1 VISTVY
7 QYVRPALPWS
17 SVEIEGF
24 RFDRRFKVVDIDPNS
39 YESAT
44 RSLMREYLNPEDSL
58 LVVGGG
64 TGITAITASPHVSR
78 VTAIEADAVV
88 RERFNHHIGINDVDN
103 VEVHLGWVGDADH
116 PDRPDGV
123 DVFELEGH
131 TAMEIDVEG
140 NGIPVIDQIPD
151 TVRNVFYESHPTMG
165 VPTID
170 AIDHLRG
177 AGFDIIDR
185 RIEWDATGGEII
197 FGVR

>member
-7 QYVRPALPWS
+7 RYIRPALPWS

-24 RFDRRFKVVDIDPNS
+24 RFDRRFKMVDIDAET

-44 RSLMREYLNPEDSL
+44 RALMREYLNPQDSL

-64 TGITAITASPHVSR
+64 TGITAITASPHLSR
-78 VTAIEADAVV
+78 VTAIEADAAV
-88 RERFNHHIGINDVDN
+88 RDRFKHHISINDVDN
-103 VEVHLGWVGDADH
+103 VEVHLGWVGDADD
-116 PDRPDGV
+116 PERPDGV
-123 DVFELEGH
+123 GVFELEGH
-131 TAMEIDVEG
+131 SAIEIDVEG

-151 TVRNVFYESHPTMG
+151 TVRKVFYESHPTMG
-165 VPTID
+165 VFTVD
-170 AIDHLRG
+170 AIEELRD

-185 RIEWDATGGEII
+185 RLEWEATGGEII

>member
-7 QYVRPALPWS
+7 QYVRPALPWV
-17 SVEIEGF
+17 SVDIEGF
-24 RFDRRFKVVDIDPNS
+24 RFDRRFKLVDIDAKT

-44 RSLMREYLNPEDSL
+44 RALMREYLNPEDSL

-64 TGITAITASPHVSR
+64 TGITAITASPHVSH

-88 RERFNHHIGINDVDN
+88 RDRFKHHIAINDVDN
-103 VEVHLGWVGDADH
+103 VEVSLGWVGDADH

-123 DVFELEGH
+123 DVFDLEGH

-140 NGIPVIDQIPD
+140 NGIPVIEQIPD
-151 TVRNVFYESHPTMG
+151 TVRKVFYESHPTMG
-165 VPTID
+165 VFTVD
-170 AIDHLRG
+170 AIDHLRD

-185 RIEWDATGGEII
+185 RIEWQVTGGEII

>member
-7 QYVRPALPWS
+7 QYVRHTLPWS
-17 SVEIEGF
+17 SVELEGF
-24 RFDRRFKVVDIDPNS
+24 RFDRRFKVVDIDPDL

-64 TGITAITASPHVSR
+64 TGITAITASPHVSH
-78 VTAIEADAVV
+78 VTAIEADVVV
-88 RERFNHHIGINDVDN
+88 RDRFKHHIAINDVNN
-103 VEVHLGWVGDADH
+103 VEVHLGWVGDADDPH
-116 PDRPDGV
+116 RPDDV
-123 DVFELEGH
+123 DVFDLEGH
-131 TAMEIDVEG
+131 TAIEIDVEG
-140 NGIPVIDQIPD
+140 KGIPIIHQIPE
-151 TVRNVFYESHPTMG
+151 TVRKVFYESHPTRG

-170 AIDHLRG
+170 AMKHLRD

-185 RIEWDATGGEII
+185 RIEWPTSGNEII

>member
-1 VISTVY
+1 VD
-7 QYVRPALPWS
+7 
-17 SVEIEGF
+17 IEGF
-24 RFDRRFKVVDIDPNS
+24 RFDRRFKLVDIYVKT

-44 RSLMREYLNPEDSL
+44 RALMREYLNPEDSL

-64 TGITAITASPHVSR
+64 TGITAITASPHVSH

-88 RERFNHHIGINDVDN
+88 RDRFKHHIAINDVDN
-103 VEVHLGWVGDADH
+103 VEVSLGWVGDADH
-116 PDRPDGV
+116 TDRPDGV

-140 NGIPVIDQIPD
+140 NGIPVIEQIPD
-151 TVRNVFYESHPTMG
+151 TVRKVFYESHPTMG
-165 VPTID
+165 VFTVD
-170 AIDHLRG
+170 AIERLRD

-185 RIEWDATGGEII
+185 RIEWQATGGEII